1 KIENLE
7 NLKQEFVLMIAKLER
22 KVEYFENGI
31 QQLNTISN
39 PENEVQIVNELFIN
53 DDGASNNATQDTNCE
68 MQPSTSDGFLV
79 VDQELF
85 QVNHTKDLSENRTIT
100 ETESDTNC
108 EMQPSTSDAFLVVDQ
123 ELLQANNSDDLSEK
137 RNDTKTELE
146 LIFEKNGREIE
157 NFLKESNSL
166 IMTYDF

>member
-1 KIENLE
+1 MSTNAEASRRYRALKNIREKEKDNQLSNLE
-7 NLKQEFVLMIAKLER
+7 KKNLEFK
-22 KVEYFENGI
+22 KK
-31 QQLNTISN
+31 ISN
-39 PENEVQIVNELFIN
+39 PENEVQIVNELFFN

-79 VDQELF
+79 VDQEL
-85 QVNHTKDLSENRTIT
+85 
-100 ETESDTNC
+100 
-108 EMQPSTSDAFLVVDQ
+108 
-123 ELLQANNSDDLSEK
+123 LQANNIDDLSEK